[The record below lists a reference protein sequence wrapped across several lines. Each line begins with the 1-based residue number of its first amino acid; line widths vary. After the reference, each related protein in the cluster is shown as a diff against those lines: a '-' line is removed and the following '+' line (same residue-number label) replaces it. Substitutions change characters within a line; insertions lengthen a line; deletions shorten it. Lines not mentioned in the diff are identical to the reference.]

1 MGAVMSYFLNVLIGF
16 DQLANA
22 IIGGAPDETLSARA
36 WRSESNG
43 KMLGMA
49 FRPLID
55 ALFCMFESNHC
66 EKAFIAELKKMQ
78 LPKEYRA

>member
-1 MGAVMSYFLNVLIGF
+1 MSYVLNVLIAV
-16 DQLANA
+16 DQVGNTLL
-22 IIGGAPDETLSARA
+22 GGSPDETLSARA

-55 ALFCMFESNHC
+55 ALFCMVESNHC
-66 EKAFIAELKKMQ
+66 EKSFIAELKKMQ
-78 LPKEYRA
+78 LPKEYRV

>member
-1 MGAVMSYFLNVLIGF
+1 MTYIINILIAL
-16 DQLANA
+16 DQLGNA
-22 IIGGAPDETLSARA
+22 LFGGSPDETLSARA

-43 KMLGMA
+43 KMLGMV

-55 ALFCMFESNHC
+55 GLFWVIERNHC

-78 LPKEYRA
+78 LPKDYRV

>member
-1 MGAVMSYFLNVLIGF
+1 MAIVTYIINILIAL
-16 DQLANA
+16 DQLGNA
-22 IIGGAPDETLSARA
+22 LFGGSPDETLSARA

-43 KMLGMA
+43 KMLGMV

-55 ALFCMFESNHC
+55 GLFWVIERNHC

-78 LPKEYRA
+78 LPKDYRV